1 MKNSIK
7 RAQSESGL
15 SALSNVRILR
25 EAKKYF
31 AMAAAALVLAA
42 CDKNNDDLG
51 IDNTKDTPI
60 TILSAGVA
68 DLSTRAGTPAGTL
81 TSGSLSFFFNNNSG
95 DNGRYVADCEKWTY
109 KNGKWQFDVTGT
121 DNQQLLW
128 KGAGNAIPWI
138 ATYPYRHHKYNH
150 LTGEHGGMDEKV
162 PADQTDET
170 KWTEF
175 DILWATGTATSSSI
189 EIEFKHL
196 YTKFSVNLTYGT
208 EVDATQTIE
217 SVTVGGTYI
226 IRNFNY
232 ASQTWGITLLDIT
245 DIKSLALETPNY
257 IDANDESKGTYNAS
271 FEALILP
278 QTAAPKLTIKMSD
291 GRVFATTLTE
301 QEFKSGYQ
309 YNIKLKVGQDKV
321 ELGGITASEWGEP
334 VDGGLLETL

>member
-1 MKNSIK
+1 MKTKI
-7 RAQSESGL
+7 
-15 SALSNVRILR
+15 
-25 EAKKYF
+25 F
-31 AMAAAALVLAA
+31 AMAIAALALAA

-109 KNGKWQFDVTGT
+109 KNGKWQFDVTGS
-121 DNQQLLW
+121 DSQQLLW

-138 ATYPYRHHKYNH
+138 ATYPYRHDKYNYI
-150 LTGEHGGMDEKV
+150 TNDAGGMDEKV

-226 IRNFNY
+226 VRNFNY
-232 ASQTWGITLLDIT
+232 ASQIWGITLSDIT
-245 DIKSLALETPNY
+245 DIKALALETPNY

-321 ELGGITASEWGEP
+321 DLGGITAAEWGEP

>member
-1 MKNSIK
+1 MKTFNK
-7 RAQSESGL
+7 MRNEKGEMRNCFFSGAILVFSAFSFLL
-15 SALSNVRILR
+15 SSCSQDEVFEQDSL
-25 EAKKYF
+25 
-31 AMAAAALVLAA
+31 
-42 CDKNNDDLG
+42 
-51 IDNTKDTPI
+51 KDTPL

-81 TSGSLSFFFNNNSG
+81 TSGSLSFFFNNDSG
-95 DNGRYVADCEKWTY
+95 DNARYVADCEKWTY
-109 KNGKWQFDVTGT
+109 TDGKWQFDETGT
-121 DNQQLLW
+121 DPQQLLW

-138 ATYPYRHHKYNH
+138 ATYPYRGHKYNH

-226 IRNFNY
+226 VRNFNY
-232 ASQTWGITLLDIT
+232 ASQTWGITLSDIT
-245 DIKSLALETPNY
+245 DIKALALETPNY

-278 QTAAPKLTIKMSD
+278 QTAAPKLTIEMSD

-321 ELGGITASEWGEP
+321 ELGGITAAEWGEP

>member
-1 MKNSIK
+1 MEE
-7 RAQSESGL
+7 Q
-15 SALSNVRILR
+15 
-25 EAKKYF
+25 
-31 AMAAAALVLAA
+31 
-42 CDKNNDDLG
+42 
-51 IDNTKDTPI
+51 
-60 TILSAGVA
+60 
-68 DLSTRAGTPAGTL
+68 
-81 TSGSLSFFFNNNSG
+81 
-95 DNGRYVADCEKWTY
+95 
-109 KNGKWQFDVTGT
+109 
-121 DNQQLLW
+121 
-128 KGAGNAIPWI
+128 
-138 ATYPYRHHKYNH
+138 
-150 LTGEHGGMDEKV
+150 V

-170 KWTEF
+170 KWAEF

-217 SVTVGGTYI
+217 SVTVGGTRIFRY
-226 IRNFNY
+226 FNY
-232 ASQTWGITLLDIT
+232 ATTEWQNNLDV
-245 DIKSLALETPNY
+245 DIKDIKALALETPNY

-278 QTAAPKLTIKMSD
+278 QTAAPKLTIEMSD

-321 ELGGITASEWGEP
+321 VLEGITAAEWGEP

>member
-1 MKNSIK
+1 MKTFNK
-7 RAQSESGL
+7 MRNEKGEMRNCFFSGAILVL
-15 SALSNVRILR
+15 SAFSFLLSSCSQDEVFEQDSL
-25 EAKKYF
+25 
-31 AMAAAALVLAA
+31 
-42 CDKNNDDLG
+42 
-51 IDNTKDTPI
+51 KDTPI

-109 KNGKWQFDVTGT
+109 KNGKWQFDETGY

-138 ATYPYRHHKYNH
+138 ATYPYRGHKYNH
-150 LTGEHGGMDEKV
+150 ITGDHGGMDEKV
-162 PADQTDET
+162 PADQTNET

-226 IRNFNY
+226 FRNFNY
-232 ASQTWGITLLDIT
+232 ASQTWGITLSDIT
-245 DIKSLALETPNY
+245 DIKALALETPNY

-278 QTAAPKLTIKMSD
+278 QTAAPKLTIEMSD

-301 QEFKSGYQ
+301 REFKSGYQ

-321 ELGGITASEWGEP
+321 ELGGITADSWGTP
-334 VDGGLLETL
+334 VDGGELETL

>member
-1 MKNSIK
+1 MKK
-7 RAQSESGL
+7 RL
-15 SALSNVRILR
+15 LPL
-25 EAKKYF
+25 
-31 AMAAAALVLAA
+31 AALAFAFVA
-42 CDKNNDDLG
+42 CDQNDDLVV
-51 IDNTKDTPI
+51 DNTKDTPI

-81 TSGSLSFFFNNNSG
+81 TSGSLSFFFNNNSR
-95 DNGRYVADCEKWTY
+95 DNSRYVADCEKWTY
-109 KNGKWQFDVTGT
+109 TDGKWQFDETVT
-121 DNQQLLW
+121 DPQQLLW
-128 KGAGNAIPWI
+128 KGAGNTIPWI
-138 ATYPYRHHKYNH
+138 ATYPYRDYKYSHITNDA
-150 LTGEHGGMDEKV
+150 GGMLEKV

-175 DILWATGTATSSSI
+175 DILWATGAATSSSI
-189 EIEFKHL
+189 EIKFKHL

-217 SVTVGGTYI
+217 SVTVGGTRIFRY
-226 IRNFNY
+226 FNY
-232 ASQTWGITLLDIT
+232 ATTEWQNNLDV
-245 DIKSLALETPNY
+245 DIKDIKALALETPNN

-278 QTAAPKLTIKMSD
+278 QTAAPKLTIEMSD

-321 ELGGITASEWGEP
+321 ELGGITAAEWGEP

>member
-1 MKNSIK
+1 MKK
-7 RAQSESGL
+7 RL
-15 SALSNVRILR
+15 FPL
-25 EAKKYF
+25 
-31 AMAAAALVLAA
+31 AALVLAFVA
-42 CDKNNDDLG
+42 CDKNDDLVV
-51 IDNTKDTPI
+51 DNTKDTPI

-95 DNGRYVADCEKWTY
+95 DNGRYIADCEKWTY
-109 KNGKWQFDVTGT
+109 TDGKWQFDESGF
-121 DNQQLLW
+121 DKQQLLW

-138 ATYPYRHHKYNH
+138 ATYPYRGHQYSHITDA
-150 LTGEHGGMDEKV
+150 LIGGMEEQV

-170 KWTEF
+170 KWTGF
-175 DILWATGTATSSSI
+175 DVLWATGTATSSSI
-189 EIEFKHL
+189 DIEFKHL

-226 IRNFNY
+226 VRHFNY
-232 ASQTWGITLLDIT
+232 ATATWGETMLDIT
-245 DIKSLALETPNY
+245 DIKALALETPNY
-257 IDANDESKGTYNAS
+257 IDANDESRGTYNAS

-278 QTAAPKLTIKMSD
+278 QTAAPKLTIEMSD

-321 ELGGITASEWGEP
+321 VLEGITAAEWGEP
-334 VDGGLLETL
+334 VDGGELETL

>member
-1 MKNSIK
+1 MKKTTLRKATCIF
-7 RAQSESGL
+7 
-15 SALSNVRILR
+15 ALSSFIFVS
-25 EAKKYF
+25 
-31 AMAAAALVLAA
+31 

-109 KNGKWQFDVTGT
+109 KNGKWQFDETGT

-138 ATYPYRHHKYNH
+138 ATYPYRDDSYSYITHDA
-150 LTGEHGGMDEKV
+150 GGMDEKV

-226 IRNFNY
+226 VRNFNY
-232 ASQTWGITLLDIT
+232 ASQIWGITLSDIT
-245 DIKSLALETPNY
+245 DIKALALETPNY

-278 QTAAPKLTIKMSD
+278 QTAAPKLTIEMSD

-321 ELGGITASEWGEP
+321 DLGGITAAEWGEP

>member
-1 MKNSIK
+1 M
-7 RAQSESGL
+7 
-15 SALSNVRILR
+15 
-25 EAKKYF
+25 KKYF
-31 AMAAAALVLAA
+31 AMAAAALALVA

-51 IDNTKDTPI
+51 IDITKDTPI

-109 KNGKWQFDVTGT
+109 SNGKWQFDETGT
-121 DNQQLLW
+121 DPQQLLW

-138 ATYPYRHHKYNH
+138 ATYPYRGHKYSH
-150 LTGEHGGMDEKV
+150 ITGEHGGMLEIV
-162 PADQTDET
+162 PTDQTDET
-170 KWTEF
+170 KWTEN
-175 DILWATGTATSSSI
+175 DVLWATGTATSSSI

-226 IRNFNY
+226 VRNFNY
-232 ASQTWGITLLDIT
+232 ASQIWGITLSDIT

-321 ELGGITASEWGEP
+321 ELGGITAAEWGEP

>member
-1 MKNSIK
+1 MKTFNK
-7 RAQSESGL
+7 MRNEKGEMRNCFFSGAILVL
-15 SALSNVRILR
+15 SAFSFLLSSCSQDEVFEQDSL
-25 EAKKYF
+25 
-31 AMAAAALVLAA
+31 
-42 CDKNNDDLG
+42 
-51 IDNTKDTPI
+51 KDTPI

-109 KNGKWQFDVTGT
+109 KNGKWQFDETGY

-138 ATYPYRHHKYNH
+138 ATYPYRGHKYNH
-150 LTGEHGGMDEKV
+150 ITGDHGGMDEKV
-162 PADQTDET
+162 PADQTNET

-226 IRNFNY
+226 VRNFNY
-232 ASQTWGITLLDIT
+232 ASQTWGITLSDIT
-245 DIKSLALETPNY
+245 DIKALALETPNY

-278 QTAAPKLTIKMSD
+278 QTAAPKLTIEMSD

-301 QEFKSGYQ
+301 REFKSGYQ

-321 ELGGITASEWGEP
+321 ELGGITADSWGTP
-334 VDGGLLETL
+334 VDGGELETL

>member
-1 MKNSIK
+1 MNYKILDDMKTTNIKKVNYSITSVLCSLFSVLFISC
-7 RAQSESGL
+7 SEQEIESPD
-15 SALSNVRILR
+15 S
-25 EAKKYF
+25 
-31 AMAAAALVLAA
+31 
-42 CDKNNDDLG
+42 
-51 IDNTKDTPI
+51 TKDTPI

-109 KNGKWQFDVTGT
+109 KNGKWQFDETGT

-138 ATYPYRHHKYNH
+138 ATYPYRGHQYSHIA
-150 LTGEHGGMDEKV
+150 GEHGGMDEKV

-226 IRNFNY
+226 VRNFNY
-232 ASQTWGITLLDIT
+232 ASQIWGITLSDIT
-245 DIKSLALETPNY
+245 DIKALALETPNY
-257 IDANDESKGTYNAS
+257 IDANDESKGRYNAS

-278 QTAAPKLTIKMSD
+278 QTAAPKLTIEMSD

-321 ELGGITASEWGEP
+321 ELGGITASPWGYAA
-334 VDGGLLETL
+334 GGVLETE

>member
-1 MKNSIK
+1 M
-7 RAQSESGL
+7 
-15 SALSNVRILR
+15 
-25 EAKKYF
+25 KKYF
-31 AMAAAALVLAA
+31 AMAIAALVLVA

-81 TSGSLSFFFNNNSG
+81 TSGSLSFFFNNNSR

-109 KNGKWQFDVTGT
+109 KNGKWQFDETGF

-138 ATYPYRHHKYNH
+138 ATYPYRDDSYSYITNDA
-150 LTGEHGGMDEKV
+150 GGMDEKV

-175 DILWATGTATSSSI
+175 DILWATGTAMSSSI

-217 SVTVGGTYI
+217 SVTVGGTCI
-226 IRNFNY
+226 VRNFNY
-232 ASQTWGITLLDIT
+232 ASQIWGITLSDIT

-257 IDANDESKGTYNAS
+257 IDANDESKGRYDAS

-278 QTAAPKLTIKMSD
+278 QTAAPKLTIEMSD

-321 ELGGITASEWGEP
+321 ELGGITAAPWGEP
-334 VDGGLLETL
+334 VNGGELETL

>member
-1 MKNSIK
+1 MKQK
-7 RAQSESGL
+7 L
-15 SALSNVRILR
+15 FTL
-25 EAKKYF
+25 
-31 AMAAAALVLAA
+31 AMAVTMIAA
-42 CDKNNDDLG
+42 CSNNDDVVPEV
-51 IDNTKDTPI
+51 DNTKDTPV

-81 TSGSLSFFFNNNSG
+81 TSGSLSFFFNNESG
-95 DNGRYVADCEKWTY
+95 DARYEADCEKWIY
-109 KNGKWQFDVTGT
+109 KNGKWQFDESGN
-121 DNQQLLW
+121 DIQQLLW
-128 KGAGNAIPWI
+128 KGEGNPIPWI
-138 ATYPYRHHKYNH
+138 AIYPYRDDRYSYITHYAN
-150 LTGEHGGMDEKV
+150 GMDEKV

-208 EVDATQTIE
+208 EVDATPTIE

-226 IRNFNY
+226 VRHFNY
-232 ASQTWGITLLDIT
+232 ATATWGETMLDIT
-245 DIKSLALETPNY
+245 DIKALALETPNY
-257 IDANDESKGTYNAS
+257 LDEDDKDKGRYDAS

-321 ELGGITASEWGEP
+321 ELGGITAAEWGEP

>member
-1 MKNSIK
+1 MKK
-7 RAQSESGL
+7 RL
-15 SALSNVRILR
+15 LPL
-25 EAKKYF
+25 
-31 AMAAAALVLAA
+31 AALAFAFVA
-42 CDKNNDDLG
+42 CDQNDDLVV
-51 IDNTKDTPI
+51 DNTKDTPI

-109 KNGKWQFDVTGT
+109 KNGKWQFDETGS

-138 ATYPYRHHKYNH
+138 ATYPYRGHQYSHI
-150 LTGEHGGMDEKV
+150 TDASIGGMEEQV

-170 KWTEF
+170 KWTGF
-175 DILWATGTATSSSI
+175 DVLWATGTAKSSTI
-189 EIEFKHL
+189 EIGFKHL

-208 EVDATQTIE
+208 EVDETQTIE

-226 IRNFNY
+226 VRHFNY
-232 ASQTWGITLLDIT
+232 ATATWGETMLDIT
-245 DIKSLALETPNY
+245 DIKALALETPNY
-257 IDANDESKGTYNAS
+257 INANDESKGTYNAS

-278 QTAAPKLTIKMSD
+278 QTAAPKLTIEMSD

-321 ELGGITASEWGEP
+321 ELGGITGSAPDSDDTEFGAPAQRRGEWGNLWEHKW
-334 VDGGLLETL
+334 E

>member
-1 MKNSIK
+1 MVVKPKRKFNNKNNIK
-7 RAQSESGL
+7 KR
-15 SALSNVRILR
+15 NNM
-25 EAKKYF
+25 KKYF
-31 AMAAAALVLAA
+31 AMAAAALALVA

-51 IDNTKDTPI
+51 IDNTKDSPI

-109 KNGKWQFDVTGT
+109 TDGKWQFDETGT
-121 DNQQLLW
+121 DPQQLLW

-138 ATYPYRHHKYNH
+138 ATYPYRNDKYSHITNDA
-150 LTGEHGGMDEKV
+150 GGMLENV
-162 PADQTDET
+162 PTDQTDET
-170 KWTEF
+170 NWTEF
-175 DILWATGTATSSSI
+175 DILWATGTAKSSTI
-189 EIEFKHL
+189 EIGFKHL
-196 YTKFSVNLTYGT
+196 YTKFSVNLNYGT
-208 EVDATQTIE
+208 EVDATPTIE

-226 IRNFNY
+226 VRHFNY
-232 ASQTWGITLLDIT
+232 ATATWGETMLDIT
-245 DIKSLALETPNY
+245 DIKALALETPNY

-278 QTAAPKLTIKMSD
+278 QTAAPKLTIVMSD

-321 ELGGITASEWGEP
+321 ELGGITAAEWGEP

>member
-1 MKNSIK
+1 MKK
-7 RAQSESGL
+7 RL
-15 SALSNVRILR
+15 LPL
-25 EAKKYF
+25 
-31 AMAAAALVLAA
+31 AALAFAFVA
-42 CDKNNDDLG
+42 CDQNDDLVV
-51 IDNTKDTPI
+51 DNTKDTPI

-109 KNGKWQFDVTGT
+109 ENGKWQFDVTGT
-121 DNQQLLW
+121 DTQQLLW

-138 ATYPYRHHKYNH
+138 ATYPYRHDKYNYI
-150 LTGEHGGMDEKV
+150 TNDAGGMDEKV

-170 KWTEF
+170 KWTEN
-175 DILWATGTATSSSI
+175 DVLWATGTATSSSI

-217 SVTVGGTYI
+217 FVTVGGTRIFRY
-226 IRNFNY
+226 FNY
-232 ASQTWGITLLDIT
+232 ATTEWQNNLDV
-245 DIKSLALETPNY
+245 DIKDIKALALETPNY

-321 ELGGITASEWGEP
+321 ELGGITAAKWGEP

>member
-1 MKNSIK
+1 M
-7 RAQSESGL
+7 
-15 SALSNVRILR
+15 
-25 EAKKYF
+25 KKYF
-31 AMAAAALVLAA
+31 AMAIAALALAA
-42 CDKNNDDLG
+42 CDQNDDLVV
-51 IDNTKDTPI
+51 DNTKDTPI

-81 TSGSLSFFFNNNSG
+81 TSGSLSFFFNNDSG
-95 DNGRYVADCEKWTY
+95 DNPRYVADCEKWTY
-109 KNGKWQFDVTGT
+109 TDGKWQFDETGT
-121 DNQQLLW
+121 DPRQLLW

-138 ATYPYRHHKYNH
+138 ATYPYRGDKYSHITNDA
-150 LTGEHGGMDEKV
+150 GGMLENV
-162 PADQTDET
+162 PTDQTDET
-170 KWTEF
+170 EWTEF

-189 EIEFKHL
+189 EIGFKHL

-217 SVTVGGTYI
+217 SVTVGGTRILRY
-226 IRNFNY
+226 FNY
-232 ASQTWGITLLDIT
+232 ATTEWQNNLDV
-245 DIKSLALETPNY
+245 DIKDIKALALETPNY
-257 IDANDESKGTYNAS
+257 IDANVESKGTYNAS

-321 ELGGITASEWGEP
+321 ELGGITAAEWGEP

>member
-1 MKNSIK
+1 M
-7 RAQSESGL
+7 
-15 SALSNVRILR
+15 
-25 EAKKYF
+25 KKYF
-31 AMAAAALVLAA
+31 AMAAAALALAA

-95 DNGRYVADCEKWTY
+95 DNSRYVADCEKWTY
-109 KNGKWQFDVTGT
+109 KNGKWQFDETGF
-121 DNQQLLW
+121 DIQQLLW

-138 ATYPYRHHKYNH
+138 ATYPYRGDKYSH
-150 LTGEHGGMDEKV
+150 ITGEHGGMVEIV
-162 PADQTDET
+162 PTDQTDET

-226 IRNFNY
+226 VRNFNY
-232 ASQTWGITLLDIT
+232 ASQIWGITLSDIT
-245 DIKSLALETPNY
+245 DIKALALETPNY

-321 ELGGITASEWGEP
+321 ELGGITAAEWGEP

>member
-1 MKNSIK
+1 MKTKI
-7 RAQSESGL
+7 
-15 SALSNVRILR
+15 
-25 EAKKYF
+25 F
-31 AMAAAALVLAA
+31 AMAIAALALAA

-95 DNGRYVADCEKWTY
+95 DNARYVADCEKWTY
-109 KNGKWQFDVTGT
+109 KNGKWQFDETGY

-138 ATYPYRHHKYNH
+138 ATYPYRHDKYNYI
-150 LTGEHGGMDEKV
+150 TNDAGGMDEKV

-217 SVTVGGTYI
+217 SVTVGGTCI
-226 IRNFNY
+226 VRNFNY
-232 ASQTWGITLLDIT
+232 ASQIWGITLSDIT
-245 DIKSLALETPNY
+245 DIKALALETPNY

-321 ELGGITASEWGEP
+321 ELGGITAAEWGEP

>member
-1 MKNSIK
+1 MKN
-7 RAQSESGL
+7 
-15 SALSNVRILR
+15 
-25 EAKKYF
+25 KYF
-31 AMAAAALVLAA
+31 TMAIAALIMAS
-42 CDKNNDDLG
+42 CSNNDTPVDE
-51 IDNTKDTPI
+51 TKDTPI

-95 DNGRYVADCEKWTY
+95 DNARYVADCEKWTY

-121 DNQQLLW
+121 DTQQLLW

-138 ATYPYRHHKYNH
+138 ATYPYRGHQYSHI
-150 LTGEHGGMDEKV
+150 TDASIGGMEEQV

-217 SVTVGGTYI
+217 SVTVGGTRILRY
-226 IRNFNY
+226 FNY
-232 ASQTWGITLLDIT
+232 ATTEWQNNLDVDIK

-278 QTAAPKLTIKMSD
+278 QTAAPKLTIEMSD

-321 ELGGITASEWGEP
+321 ELGGITAAEWGEP

>member
-1 MKNSIK
+1 MKTNIK
-7 RAQSESGL
+7 NTLGKASL
-15 SALSNVRILR
+15 LFALSSFIFVS
-25 EAKKYF
+25 
-31 AMAAAALVLAA
+31 
-42 CDKNNDDLG
+42 CDQNDDLVV
-51 IDNTKDTPI
+51 DNTKDTPI

-95 DNGRYVADCEKWTY
+95 DNARYVADCEKWTY
-109 KNGKWQFDVTGT
+109 KNGKWQFDETGT
-121 DNQQLLW
+121 DPRQLLW
-128 KGAGNAIPWI
+128 KGEGNAIPWI
-138 ATYPYRHHKYNH
+138 ATYPYRDDKYSH
-150 LTGEHGGMDEKV
+150 ITGDHGGMLENV
-162 PADQTDET
+162 PTDQTDET
-170 KWTEF
+170 KWTEN
-175 DILWATGTATSSSI
+175 DVLWATGTATSSSI

-217 SVTVGGTYI
+217 SVTVGGTCI
-226 IRNFNY
+226 VRNFNY
-232 ASQTWGITLLDIT
+232 ASQIWGITLSDIT

-257 IDANDESKGTYNAS
+257 IDANDESKGRYDAS

-278 QTAAPKLTIKMSD
+278 QTAAPKLTIEMSD

-321 ELGGITASEWGEP
+321 ELGGITAAEWGGP